1 MNKKTAILISILVIA
16 LVTMACGIEFNL
28 PDREVKTGPLQTV
41 DLQSNVPD
49 NLPAILD
56 LEFGAGELN
65 ITPGN
70 VTGLFSGKAIFNVPD
85 LAPVIEADGNI
96 VRIKTGNL
104 EIKGIPNFEED
115 IRNEWILSLGNV
127 PISLEIGAGAYSAD
141 YELGGLSISKLKIT
155 DGASSVKLKFSSPN
169 LVQMESFVYET
180 GASKVSLK
188 GLANA
193 NIKEMVFRGG
203 AGDYE
208 LDFSGLLVQDQDIK
222 IESGI
227 SKVKIIV
234 PEGTAAQVKF
244 ASGLANIE
252 VSGNWIKQGELYLLA
267 GTGPVVMIEA
277 SIAAGT
283 LELDQ

>member
-1 MNKKTAILISILVIA
+1 MNKKTAILMSILVIA

-70 VTGLFSGKAIFNVPD
+70 VTGLFSGKAIINVPD
-85 LAPVIEADGNI
+85 LAPVIEADGNV

-169 LVQMESFVYET
+169 LVRMESFVYET

-208 LDFSGLLVQDQDIK
+208 LDFSGLLVQDQYIK